1 MEGGLVREARGMAL
15 VASDGILGA
24 AGDVMDVRVA
34 EMLRG
39 VAEAG
44 LTGLQRR

>member
-1 MEGGLVREARGMAL
+1 
-15 VASDGILGA
+15 
-24 AGDVMDVRVA
+24 VMDVRVA